1 MATAGE
7 EKMEEALS
15 QAQFDNVPRG
25 VKRKSLCTI
34 NDQAEKMLCKS
45 QPGRAALDHIGM
57 HALNRGGHG
66 VISFHLHRNV
76 LPDVLE
82 NGTIADRY
90 APVRLVEVPQ
100 ASLDKWRQENK
111 RRCDDPLMPKFSP
124 EMKYCLLTK
133 HHFVHSHKL
142 IKDGDRSVFNEGKHP
157 AKLRD
162 DDEEGKMVQSVG
174 VKAVIYGPEL
184 WNDPA
189 ALNAIMTADNL
200 DADCRMR
207 ENEVDALGRAHTMI
221 STMDLEKPTDDIV
234 TSIDSV
240 MNQME
245 QVGLGNATPEDM
257 RELVAFRLT
266 LPKPVGQLLITC
278 LLHMTQGRYKAEI
291 VNYKTVASLHLGDKF
306 SIPKICLVLAI
317 YCQFL
322 SASCTDKASSQSGSK
337 FEQLH
342 VKKISSSAVKE
353 LSKEHELLEEFG
365 AFPGEIFKNYESKGN
380 EEKQD
385 SGDYT
390 SARAW
395 VLINCGRTLIKVGE
409 KLAQHV
415 KENPLGK
422 SGIPTPEQTSA
433 RQKVVL

>member
-1 MATAGE
+1 MATPGE
-7 EKMEEALS
+7 QTMEEALS

-57 HALNRGGHG
+57 NVLNRGGHG

-142 IKDGDRSVFNEGKHP
+142 IKDGCSVFNEGNHP
-157 AKLRD
+157 AKLKD

-184 WNDPA
+184 
-189 ALNAIMTADNL
+189 
-200 DADCRMR
+200 
-207 ENEVDALGRAHTMI
+207 
-221 STMDLEKPTDDIV
+221 
-234 TSIDSV
+234 
-240 MNQME
+240 
-245 QVGLGNATPEDM
+245 
-257 RELVAFRLT
+257 
-266 LPKPVGQLLITC
+266 
-278 LLHMTQGRYKAEI
+278 
-291 VNYKTVASLHLGDKF
+291 
-306 SIPKICLVLAI
+306 
-317 YCQFL
+317 
-322 SASCTDKASSQSGSK
+322 
-337 FEQLH
+337 
-342 VKKISSSAVKE
+342 
-353 LSKEHELLEEFG
+353 
-365 AFPGEIFKNYESKGN
+365 
-380 EEKQD
+380 
-385 SGDYT
+385 
-390 SARAW
+390 
-395 VLINCGRTLIKVGE
+395 
-409 KLAQHV
+409 
-415 KENPLGK
+415 
-422 SGIPTPEQTSA
+422 
-433 RQKVVL
+433 